1 MSHHQKGDPMK
12 STLIVIAA
20 LIILVGCQ
28 VSHNAQVMV
37 NPTTGDRVVVNQHG
51 TTGKL
56 GSALAARWA
65 HESDVEALKAKG
77 YVEEG
82 K

>member
-1 MSHHQKGDPMK
+1 MK
-12 STLIVIAA
+12 SLIVLAA
-20 LIILVGCQ
+20 LFLLAGCQ
-28 VSHNAQVMV
+28 VSHPATVMY
-37 NPTTGDRVVVNQHG
+37 NPTTGDRVMVSHHG

-56 GSALAARWA
+56 GSALAARWS

-77 YVEEG
+77 YKEEG

>member
-1 MSHHQKGDPMK
+1 MK
-12 STLIVIAA
+12 SLVVIAA
-20 LIILVGCQ
+20 LTLLASCQ
-28 VSHNAQVMV
+28 VSHPATVMV
-37 NPTTGDRVVVNQHG
+37 NPATGDRVVVNQHG

-77 YVEEG
+77 YREEG